1 MCSHN
6 QINGVYACE
15 NPILNDVLKADLG
28 FDGYVMSDF
37 GAVHSTAPSLVN
49 GLDHELN
56 RPIFYSP
63 ALLDAALA
71 AGQITQ
77 EQIDEAAF
85 RVVHS
90 YIRGGLFDHPLPA
103 VPVEDASPPEH
114 KAIARTIADQ
124 GTVLLKNDGLLPLQ
138 PQEGDTIAVIGPT
151 ASSTPTNG
159 ISALSVC
166 SMPWPFGSPCRR

>member
-1 MCSHN
+1 M
-6 QINGVYACE
+6 
-15 NPILNDVLKADLG
+15 
-28 FDGYVMSDF
+28 
-37 GAVHSTAPSLVN
+37 
-49 GLDHELN
+49 N
-56 RPIFYSP
+56 RPIFYTP

-138 PQEGDTIAVIGPT
+138 PAGGRHHRCHRPDRVQHADQRNQRPIGLQHAVALRLSADADLRGPGLPGERYHG
-151 ASSTPTNG
+151 AGHPG
-159 ISALSVC
+159 RRHGALQQ
-166 SMPWPFGSPCRR
+166 R